1 MSLSLKILGCSSAT
15 PTPDRYSTAQVLNV
29 LERFF
34 LIDCGEGAQI
44 NMRRYK
50 INMLRINH
58 IFISHVH
65 GDHFLG
71 LPGVLSSMN
80 MQGRT
85 SDLHI
90 YSHEKLHTLIN
101 AFIDTFDAPLGYNII
116 YHKLSGDNGLS
127 LIYEDDKVT
136 VHSFPLRH
144 RIPTC
149 GFLFREKPKLR
160 HLNGEMAKELN
171 IPIYKRI
178 NIKQGEDFTD
188 ADGIVHPNSELTTE
202 PDHSCSYAFMSD
214 TVKLTKAIPWIEGV
228 DLLYHEAT
236 YGEDNKKRARDN
248 HHSTAKQAAEIAA
261 AAHVGKL
268 VIGHYSNR
276 YKDLQPLLD
285 EARTV
290 FAETYTAKD
299 GATFE
304 VKDTAVEGGI

>member
-1 MSLSLKILGCSSAT
+1 MSLSLRILGCSSAT

-44 NMRRYK
+44 NMRRFGV
-50 INMLRINH
+50 NMLRINH
-58 IFISHVH
+58 IFISHAH

-71 LPGVLSSMN
+71 LPGVLSSMS

-90 YSHEKLHTLIN
+90 YCHQKLHALLD
-101 AFIDTFDAPLGYNII
+101 AFIGTFEMPLPYNII
-116 YHKLSGDNGLS
+116 YHQLTYENGLT
-127 LIYEDDKVT
+127 LLYEDEKVT

-144 RIPTC
+144 RVPTC

-160 HLNGEMAKELN
+160 HLDGVLADKLE
-171 IPIYKRI
+171 IPISKRLG
-178 NIKQGEDFTD
+178 IKQGDDYTAPDGTVYPND
-188 ADGIVHPNSELTTE
+188 AITNA
-202 PDHSCSYAFMSD
+202 PDRSCSYAFMSD
-214 TVKLTKAIPWIEGV
+214 TVKLPKAVPWIEGV

-236 YGEDNKKRARDN
+236 YGEDNLKRARDN
-248 HHSTAKQAAEIAA
+248 NHSTARQAAEIAQA
-261 AAHVGKL
+261 AKVGKL

-285 EARTV
+285 EARSI
-290 FAETYTAKD
+290 FPETYLAKD
-299 GATFE
+299 GAVFE
-304 VKDTAVEGGI
+304 VK

>member
-15 PTPDRYSTAQVLNV
+15 PIPQRYSTAQVLNV

-44 NMRRYK
+44 NMRRFGV
-50 INMLRINH
+50 NMLRINH

-71 LPGVLSSMN
+71 LPGVLSSMS

-90 YSHEKLHTLIN
+90 YCHEKLHTLID
-101 AFIDTFDAPLGYNII
+101 AFLATFEMPLEYKII
-116 YHKLSGDNGLS
+116 YHHLTYENGLT
-127 LIYEDDKVT
+127 LLYEDEKLT

-144 RIPTC
+144 RVPTC

-160 HLNGEMAKELN
+160 HLNGNLADELK
-171 IPIYKRI
+171 IPIRCRFGI
-178 NIKQGEDFTD
+178 RQGDDYTD
-188 ADGIVHPNSELTTE
+188 DNGNTYPNSQLTTDPE
-202 PDHSCSYAFMSD
+202 RACSYAFMSD
-214 TVKLTKAIPWIEGV
+214 TVKLTKAVPWIAGV

-236 YGEDNKKRARDN
+236 YGEDNMKRARDN
-248 HHSTAKQAAEIAA
+248 NHSTARQAAEIAQA
-261 AAHVGKL
+261 ANVGKL

-285 EARTV
+285 EARAV
-290 FAETYTAKD
+290 FPETYLAKD
-299 GATFE
+299 GEVFE
-304 VKDTAVEGGI
+304 VK

>member
-1 MSLSLKILGCSSAT
+1 MSLSLRILGCSSAT

-44 NMRRYK
+44 NMRRFGV
-50 INMLRINH
+50 NMLRINH

-90 YSHEKLHTLIN
+90 YCHQKLHTLLE
-101 AFIDTFDAPLGYNII
+101 AFIGTFEMPMAYNII
-116 YHKLSGDNGLS
+116 YHELSYENGLT
-127 LIYEDDKVT
+127 LLYEDDKVT

-144 RIPTC
+144 RVPTC

-160 HLNGEMAKELN
+160 HLDGALADELE
-171 IPIYKRI
+171 IPISKRLG
-178 NIKQGEDFTD
+178 IKQGDDYT
-188 ADGIVHPNSELTTE
+188 APDGTFYPNSTITND
-202 PDHSCSYAFMSD
+202 PDRSCSYAFMSD
-214 TVKLTKAIPWIEGV
+214 TVKLPKAVPWIEGV

-236 YGEDNKKRARDN
+236 YGEDNLKRARDN
-248 HHSTAKQAAEIAA
+248 NHSTARQAAEIAQA
-261 AAHVGKL
+261 AKVGKL
-268 VIGHYSNR
+268 IIGHYSNR

-285 EARTV
+285 EARCV
-290 FAETYTAKD
+290 FPETYLAKD
-299 GATFE
+299 GCVFDI
-304 VKDTAVEGGI
+304 K

>member
-1 MSLSLKILGCSSAT
+1 MSIKLKILGCSSAR

-44 NMRRYK
+44 NMRRFK
-50 INMLRINH
+50 VNMLQINH
-58 IFISHVH
+58 IFISHAH
-65 GDHFLG
+65 GDHFYG
-71 LPGVLSSMN
+71 LPGVISSMS

-90 YSHEKLHTLIN
+90 YCNEKLSQLMQAILALN
-101 AFIDTFDAPLGYNII
+101 EVPMSFNII
-116 YHKLSGDNGLS
+116 FHNLTYNNGLT
-127 LIYEDDKVT
+127 LLYEDEKLT

-144 RIPTC
+144 RVPTC

-160 HLNGEMAKELN
+160 HLNGQLANELQ
-171 IPIYKRI
+171 IPISKRFG
-178 NIKQGEDFTD
+178 IKQGDDYTA
-188 ADGIVHPNSELTTE
+188 ADGTVYPNSTLTTAPE
-202 PDHSCSYAFMSD
+202 KSCSYAFMSD
-214 TVKLTKAIPWIEGV
+214 TMKLTKAIPWIDGV

-236 YGEDNKKRARDN
+236 YGNENLKRAKEN
-248 HHSTAKQAAEIAA
+248 YHSTAKQAAEIAM

-276 YKDLQPLLD
+276 YKDIQPLVD

-290 FAETYTAKD
+290 FPETFPAKD
-299 GATFE
+299 GAVFE
-304 VKDTAVEGGI
+304 VK